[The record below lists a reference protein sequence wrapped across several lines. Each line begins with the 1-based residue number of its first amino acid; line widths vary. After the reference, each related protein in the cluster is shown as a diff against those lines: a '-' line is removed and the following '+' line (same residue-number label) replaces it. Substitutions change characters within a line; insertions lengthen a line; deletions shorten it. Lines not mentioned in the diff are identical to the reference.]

1 MYQNNNLKKDKD
13 NEIKP
18 FYSMQSGNNKKIN
31 RYNNKYIL
39 IVGIV
44 FLMGLLITFLLKDD
58 KDMKDNIA
66 DNTNINVSEENNASE
81 EERLKEVPE
90 VESSK
95 ILTESETEMVKEAI
109 ANDSEGYLKL
119 VNSDNMLDESY
130 EPYDL
135 VIPNVN
141 LVADRSEEKNLV
153 RADAAKALEEMFKAA
168 NEEGISLFLNSA
180 YRGYDS
186 QVYLYEEDTAAVGSD
201 TSDYVAKP
209 GASEHQLGLALDITS
224 MNMDFELEE
233 AFEDTPEGIW
243 ALNNAYKYGF
253 VLRYIKGKEDIT
265 GYQYEPWHYRYIGNK
280 EISKLCHDKNLTLEE
295 LYECINE
302 GH

>member
-18 FYSMQSGNNKKIN
+18 FYSMQSGYNKKLN
-31 RYNNKYIL
+31 RYSNKYIL

-44 FLMGLLITFLLKDD
+44 FLMGLLITFLLKDK
-58 KDMKDNIA
+58 KDIKNDIA
-66 DNTNINVSEENNASE
+66 ENTNINVFEENKSSE
-81 EERLKEVPE
+81 GEKLQEVPE
-90 VESSK
+90 MESSK
-95 ILTESETEMVKEAI
+95 ILTEGEVKMVKEAI

-119 VNSDNMLDESY
+119 VNSDNILDESY

-141 LVADRSEEKNLV
+141 LVADRSDEKNLV
-153 RADAAKALEEMFKAA
+153 REEAAKALEEMFKAA
-168 NEEGISLFLNSA
+168 NEDGISLFLNSA

-186 QVYLYEEDTAAVGSD
+186 QVYLYEEDTVAAGSD

-243 ALNNAYKYGF
+243 ALDNAYKYGF

-295 LYECINE
+295 LYECVNE